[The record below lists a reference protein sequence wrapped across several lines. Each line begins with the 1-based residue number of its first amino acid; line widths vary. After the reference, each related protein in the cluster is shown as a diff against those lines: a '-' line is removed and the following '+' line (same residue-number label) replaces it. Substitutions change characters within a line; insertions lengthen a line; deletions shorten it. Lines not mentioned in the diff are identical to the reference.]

1 MVLDNKIGWRRHY
14 AFRDAINEARQQEK
28 QCNKNESAQLYSIQ
42 VASKYLPGAV
52 NTVIKQLLGSCNGN
66 FFWTDILDYTYE
78 WYVDEEG
85 SVVKKWSY
93 PDLVSEDDSES
104 SDVEYDETAD
114 SLAESECEGE
124 LEGMEGDT
132 LS

>member
-1 MVLDNKIGWRRHY
+1 
-14 AFRDAINEARQQEK
+14 
-28 QCNKNESAQLYSIQ
+28 
-42 VASKYLPGAV
+42 
-52 NTVIKQLLGSCNGN
+52 VIKQGLGSCNGD

-78 WYVDEEG
+78 WYVDEES

-104 SDVEYDETAD
+104 SDVEYDETAY
-114 SLAESECEGE
+114 SLADSECEGE